1 MCGKGGVRCVC
12 GGSGGVRCVC
22 GKGGVRCVCWGEG
35 RSEVCV
41 CGDPECI
48 GVGNDSRG
56 LPPPP
61 PHQRP
66 PLPSSPPL
74 LLPLLTRDVPVFSH

>member
-1 MCGKGGVRCVC
+1 MCVWGEWRCEVCVC
-12 GGSGGVRCVC
+12 GRG
-22 GKGGVRCVCWGEG
+22 G

-56 LPPPP
+56 LP
-61 PHQRP
+61 
-66 PLPSSPPL
+66 SSPPL
-74 LLPLLTRDVPVFSH
+74 LLLTRDVPIFSH